1 MPRKK
6 KFQFPFLED
15 ALKPDVQFMVKDAEA
30 EFSRL
35 AQQIFEGMT
44 FEKEPTYDIKLLFKD
59 KDLPKQAPPP
69 ANDDFL
75 KLLAQAQSEAAALAA
90 DIFK

>member
-6 KFQFPFLED
+6 KFQFPFLEE

-30 EFSRL
+30 TFSRI

-44 FEKEPTYDIKLLFKD
+44 FEKEPAYDIKAIFKD
-59 KDLPKQAPPP
+59 KDRPKETTP
-69 ANDDFL
+69 ADDDFL
-75 KLLAQAQSEAAALAA
+75 KLLAQAQAEATALAA